1 MDDMLMFLLSPTKTD
16 EFYYEITEELLIQIT
31 DTFKNLDFSSSKAF
45 LKKKKKRMYTYL
57 PFNFAAKMFNLNLL
71 GYYYYLF
78 FLKEIK

>member
-45 LKKKKKRMYTYL
+45 LKKKKKNVHI

-71 GYYYYLF
+71 GYYNYLF

>member
-1 MDDMLMFLLSPTKTD
+1 MDDMFIFLLSPTKTD

-45 LKKKKKRMYTYL
+45 LLFLKKKNVQI

-71 GYYYYLF
+71 EYYYYLF

>member
-1 MDDMLMFLLSPTKTD
+1 MFLLSPTKTD
-16 EFYYEITEELLIQIT
+16 EFYYEITEELLIQII

-45 LKKKKKRMYTYL
+45 LFKKKKKNVQI

-78 FLKEIK
+78 FPKDIK

>member
-1 MDDMLMFLLSPTKTD
+1 MDDMFIFLLSPTKTD
-16 EFYYEITEELLIQIT
+16 EFYYEITEELLIQII

-45 LKKKKKRMYTYL
+45 LFFLKKKKNVQI